1 MKQFFLLVATF
12 LFASCVAIERNNP
25 DDPGGNNYTGTIGPS
40 PQIVVGP
47 SVTYEGE
54 IYESVVIG
62 SQTWFKR
69 NLNYAVET
77 SKCGGDDG
85 KLKDENTSYC
95 NTYGRLY
102 KWVTAMALPSSCSYS
117 NCTSQVGTK
126 YKGICPD
133 GWHIPSAAEWMT
145 LTNIVGSTVA
155 ATRLKA
161 TSGWNDYN
169 GTDTYGFTALPS
181 GTGTDNFFGSVGY
194 STAWWSASE
203 EVENTDGE
211 INYAYSWVMGYD
223 SKEVQMSSYI
233 KRRDYASVRCVK
245 D

>member
-1 MKQFFLLVATF
+1 MKQFFLLVATL

-40 PQIVVGP
+40 PNIVYGTPVD
-47 SVTYEGE
+47 YEGE
-54 IYESVVIG
+54 TYETVVIG
-62 SQTWFKR
+62 VQIWLNR

-95 NTYGRLY
+95 NTYGRFY
-102 KWVTAMALPSSCSYS
+102 KWVTAMALPSICSRS
-117 NCTSQVGTK
+117 NCASQINTK
-126 YKGICPD
+126 HRGICPD
-133 GWHIPSAAEWMT
+133 GWHIPSTAEWMT

-161 TSGWNDYN
+161 TSGWNDNGN
-169 GTDTYGFTALPS
+169 GTDTYGFAALPGGIGYS
-181 GTGTDNFFGSVGY
+181 SSFSSVGY
-194 STAWWSASE
+194 AGAWWSASE
-203 EVENTDGE
+203 DEDSEGL
-211 INYAYSWVMGYD
+211 YAYSWNVD
-223 SKEVQMSSYI
+223 NINKEVQ
-233 KRRDYASVRCVK
+233 RRSLYKSNDLVSVRCVK